1 MVFAQEATMT
11 SRILLG
17 ALALSMAGC
26 ATTPT
31 FSYID
36 GNRWYKAE
44 LNSYSVVVLDVDGVS
59 YTRNPVMVDPGVHVI
74 RVQGPPAPG
83 FRYGEDKTLTVDVK
97 PCMRYYLKAVKK
109 TSVEQDYTPAVDY
122 VDPISGC
129 K

>member
-1 MVFAQEATMT
+1 MT
-11 SRILLG
+11 PRILIG
-17 ALALSMAGC
+17 ALALFVAGC
-26 ATTPT
+26 ATPT

-59 YTRNPVMVDPGVHVI
+59 YTRNPIMVDPGVHNI

-83 FRYGEDKTLTVDVK
+83 FTYGEPKMLTVDVK

-109 TSVEQDYTPAVDY
+109 TSVEQDYTPSVDY